1 MIPLAA
7 ATATPL
13 PLGTVALVALALL
26 AGYALACWLWPF
38 AAHGRC
44 NGTGKRRSPS
54 GKAWRTCRGCGGS
67 GRKVRLG
74 RRAWTF
80 AANTRSDSR

>member
-1 MIPLAA
+1 VTPLAA
-7 ATATPL
+7 ATATSFPT
-13 PLGTVALVALALL
+13 GTVLILAAVALA
-26 AGYALACWLWPF
+26 GYVLACWLWPF

-54 GKAWRTCRGCGGS
+54 GKAWRPCRGCGGS

-80 AANTRSDSR
+80 AANTRGDSR